1 EPTNAESYYR
11 MGVALMNAGHGAAA
25 VAPLMTAVKLAPT
38 SPEPL
43 HRLAWLLAT
52 HPDSKVR
59 SGPDALFLANRAAEL
74 TKENS
79 ADALDALAAAQAEQR
94 QFDDA
99 AETAARAAKIARNA
113 GNASLA
119 DQITQREQRYR
130 AGRAVRDA
138 SLASADTAAAAV
150 P

>member
-1 EPTNAESYYR
+1 
-11 MGVALMNAGHGAAA
+11 
-25 VAPLMTAVKLAPT
+25 MTAVKLSPT

-59 SGPDALFLANRAAEL
+59 SGPDALFLANRASEL
-74 TKENS
+74 TKEHS

-94 QFDDA
+94 QFDNA
-99 AETAARAAKIARNA
+99 AETAARAAKLARES
-113 GNASLA
+113 GNATLA
-119 DQITQREQRYR
+119 DQITARAERYR
-130 AGRAVRDA
+130 AGRAVRDP
-138 SLASADTAAAAV
+138 SLASADTAASAV